1 MYVYTDYPY
10 GATIDSADRDAAK
23 QWWGPVETS
32 WIRANV
38 VTDTFGNSIDASGTS
53 QHLTGGADRALLHA
67 LREVAD
73 VVVVG
78 GATLRAEPK
87 SIPSNR
93 PVVVVSR
100 GASVPD
106 ETIAKANAGITVL
119 HHRDAI
125 PPVGVDSV
133 VLSRFTGTSIAAAIR
148 KLGHRRI
155 VVEGGS
161 VLLTTMLAT
170 GSISEWC
177 QTFSPNYA
185 GYPNS
190 HGRLNV
196 PGTVTFSAHDAA
208 GFRYTRINPDGAP
221 VSHSD

>member
-10 GATIDSADRDAAK
+10 GETIDSADRYAAA
-23 QWWGPVETS
+23 QWWGPAETP

-38 VTDTFGNSIDASGTS
+38 VTDTFGNSIDAFGTS

-78 GATLRAEPK
+78 GATLRAEPN
-87 SIPSNR
+87 SIPRDR

-100 GASVPD
+100 SASVPD
-106 ETIAKANAGITVL
+106 AAIAKARAGITVL
-119 HHRDAI
+119 HHRDAN
-125 PPVGVDSV
+125 PPAGVDAV

-155 VVEGGS
+155 VIEGGS
-161 VLLTTMLAT
+161 VLLTAMLAT

-177 QTFSPNYA
+177 QTFSPNYT
-185 GYPNS
+185 GNPS
-190 HGRLNV
+190 THGRLDV
-196 PGTVTFSAHDAA
+196 SGTVTFSAHDAA
-208 GFRYTRINPDGAP
+208 GFRYTRITPDGAP
-221 VSHSD
+221 VSHRD